1 MAIPRKGAKKVAAI
15 GITPDTVK
23 YVAHLARIDLKPKEL
38 EKLSQQL
45 EEILGLIDK
54 LKEVD
59 IKDIAPTS
67 HILPINN
74 VLRDDKPAE
83 SLASDKALE
92 NAPQRQGNFFAV
104 PKIIE

>member
-1 MAIPRKGAKKVAAI
+1 MAITK
-15 GITPDTVK
+15 DTVK

-45 EEILGLIDK
+45 QEILGFIDK
-54 LKEVD
+54 LKKVD

-67 HILPINN
+67 HILPLNN

-83 SLASDKALE
+83 SLSSAQALE
-92 NAPQRQGNFFAV
+92 NAPQRQGKFFSV
-104 PKIIE
+104 PKVIE